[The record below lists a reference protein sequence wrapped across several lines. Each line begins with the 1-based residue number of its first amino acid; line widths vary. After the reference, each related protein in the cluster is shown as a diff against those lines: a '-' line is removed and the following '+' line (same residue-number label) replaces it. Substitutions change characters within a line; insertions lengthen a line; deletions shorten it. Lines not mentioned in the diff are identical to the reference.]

1 MLSGDV
7 SVSPGVFQALKDEYE
22 SARVL
27 SPAAGRNKGLS
38 PAPDAHL
45 NPELLFG
52 AGGGAQLGRSSP
64 RPGAPSPGTS
74 TLEGLEASQ
83 VSGSRRAMSTPSSQ
97 EAVERLE
104 EQDAHLANVQADLRQ
119 LLHTTSAVRDALHGS
134 PHGRETASPAAS
146 DSGSASA
153 SAGSRPSPWEAAS
166 LGFREEVQRA
176 SASLDALEEK
186 VALLLREKALNS
198 GLAEAVARHE
208 GLAQKFEA
216 LASQV
221 WDLRGEVGPPSQ
233 GGEDDPDAG
242 SEGASLREQ
251 LAMLRSGLAS
261 AEQDLEAWKADQAL
275 REDDAQISR
284 AEIDLRLAAA
294 AGDVETLRES
304 MAQVSDCLE
313 SCDLA
318 TIESRIKA
326 ICETAESA
334 RARMEEM
341 DSEIRGLRGA
351 QAQREEVPPA
361 EGPPAVVATE
371 EAAAGVSEALQN
383 FQALWQQMESKRQE
397 LEVGASVTPEAI
409 RTHVDAAVGDALDRA
424 LGDLRDRYDTL
435 ALSVLEMRT
444 TPAGGAETVEG
455 GVSEGGAS
463 EVLEAKLAMMEAEVA
478 GVAEDLEQRLTQ
490 SDATH
495 REAAASLAREV
506 EALKLACAP
515 SGFVPGPDGVP
526 ESLGSAAAGEGPGAG
541 PPGEDF
547 GSMLTKLH
555 SLEKCVS
562 AIDQEVKSLS
572 WIAEG
577 EGSAPPAA
585 PSTPSRSEPPASPSL
600 DRMEELLP
608 GILRRELVSFAET
621 LVHLE
626 SAVARLELELKEA
639 KRSAD
644 SRGDALDSKLRG
656 LEAAA
661 ADAKVARVAVAP
673 QAVSA
678 SSAEALAHLEGTV
691 SRLDSE
697 LKEARRDAESRGKA
711 LEGRFRDLATEAA
724 SRVAAAVP
732 PVPAPTDPPAS
743 APASPGVPAS
753 PPRPGGA
760 DASGL
765 EEVVAGL
772 VQRPLGGLLR
782 KSRELEARLSELGK
796 ENAALREQATLAEKA
811 MRGVEE
817 RLAQHPSPEGSPA
830 ASEPAAAAPPSEVT
844 VSASPPSPTV
854 LKRPPLSAFSVVLIF
869 AALNCSMLWLSALFS
884 RHGLGGALGLP
895 WESGAALPT

>member
-1 MLSGDV
+1 
-7 SVSPGVFQALKDEYE
+7 
-22 SARVL
+22 
-27 SPAAGRNKGLS
+27 
-38 PAPDAHL
+38 
-45 NPELLFG
+45 
-52 AGGGAQLGRSSP
+52 
-64 RPGAPSPGTS
+64 
-74 TLEGLEASQ
+74 
-83 VSGSRRAMSTPSSQ
+83 MSTPSSQ

-134 PHGRETASPAAS
+134 PPGRETASQAAS
-146 DSGSASA
+146 GSGSGSASA
-153 SAGSRPSPWEAAS
+153 SAGSRHSPWEAAS
-166 LGFREEVQRA
+166 LGLREEVQRA

-208 GLAQKFEA
+208 GLAQQFEA

-221 WDLRGEVGPPSQ
+221 RDLQGEVGPSSQ
-233 GGEDDPDAG
+233 GAEDYPNAG

-261 AEQDLEAWKADQAL
+261 AGQDLEAWKADQAL
-275 REDDAQISR
+275 RDDDAEISR

-294 AGDVETLRES
+294 AGDVETLSES

-318 TIESRIKA
+318 TIETRIKA

-341 DSEIRGLRGA
+341 DSEIRALRGT
-351 QAQREEVPPA
+351 QARREEVLPA
-361 EGPPAVVATE
+361 EGPAAVVATE

-383 FQALWQQMESKRQE
+383 FQALWMQMETKRQE
-397 LEVGASVTPEAI
+397 LEVGASITPEDI

-444 TPAGGAETVEG
+444 DRVTGTTPAGGAEPVEG
-455 GVSEGGAS
+455 GVLEGGAF

-478 GVAEDLEQRLTQ
+478 GVAEDLEQRLTR

-506 EALKLACAP
+506 EALKQACAP
-515 SGFVPGPDGVP
+515 SGFVPDPDGGP
-526 ESLGSAAAGEGPGAG
+526 ESIGSAAAGEGPRAE

-562 AIDQEVKSLS
+562 DIDQEVKSLS

-577 EGSAPPAA
+577 QDSAPPAA

-600 DRMEELLP
+600 DKMEELLP
-608 GILRRELVSFAET
+608 GILRRELGSFAET

-678 SSAEALAHLEGTV
+678 RSAEELANLEGAVT
-691 SRLDSE
+691 RLDSE
-697 LKEARRDAESRGKA
+697 LKEARQDAESRGKA
-711 LEGRFRDLATEAA
+711 LEERFRDLAAETA

-732 PVPAPTDPPAS
+732 PVPAPTGPPAS
-743 APASPGVPAS
+743 APATPGVPGVQAS
-753 PPRPGGA
+753 PPLPGGA

-765 EEVVAGL
+765 EETVAGL

-796 ENAALREQATLAEKA
+796 ENAALREQASLTEKA
-811 MRGVEE
+811 IRGVKEH
-817 RLAQHPSPEGSPA
+817 LAQHSSPEGSHA
-830 ASEPAAAAPPSEVT
+830 ASEPAAAAPSSEVA
-844 VSASPPSPTV
+844 VPASPPSPTA
-854 LKRPPLSAFSVVLIF
+854 LKLQPLSVFSVVLIF
-869 AALNCSMLWLSALFS
+869 AALNFSMLWLSALFS
-884 RHGLGGALGLP
+884 RHGLGGALGLS
-895 WESGAALPT
+895 WESGATLPT